1 MTMRLRFTLLFL
13 LCALTLP
20 VLSAQQPSPPAD
32 AQQAPPVTFHAEVNY
47 VEVDAVVT
55 DAKGNM
61 VSDLTAGD
69 FEVLEDRKAQKVTA
83 FGLVNIPVTRA
94 DQPLYATAPT
104 EPDVQSNHQVD
115 GRVYLL
121 VLDSLHTDPLNALRV
136 KAAARQ
142 FVERRLGTNDVA
154 AVVHTS
160 GRSDLGQDFTTNRRL
175 LMAAIDRFVGDKL
188 RSATLERAD
197 AYGRT
202 GLTSGTNPI
211 NSTQQGITDPYEM
224 ERGAHAR
231 SMLTYLRRLSD
242 FMAGVRG
249 RRKAMILIS
258 EGLAYDMSNLFGT
271 NDTSMIVD
279 EMRDTIGAA
288 TRANVSIFAID
299 PRGLATGVGD
309 AIEIEG
315 FPDTPP
321 ITDSGDSGGGA
332 PNPRSLGI
340 GLQSMMSEARLSQ
353 DSLRMLAEDTGGFAA
368 VNRNDFKDVFERVV
382 RENSTYYVLG
392 YYSTNEKRDGK
403 FRTITLRVKSRPGL
417 TIRARRG
424 YVAPRGKAPEVKPA
438 AAGATSAVLRE
449 ALNSPLPVGGI
460 PMAVFAAPF
469 KGAAPNATVVVSVEL
484 KTNDFKYTEKD
495 GALSDLLDV
504 VVTPVD
510 RAGVRKPA
518 QRSTITLAF
527 KPATR
532 DAANANGIRVLSALD
547 LPPGGYQLRV
557 TIGERGSDRAGTVLY
572 DIEVP
577 DFSKALLTMSGIAVT
592 ANSSTQ
598 AVTVGSE
605 GTIAPLLRGPTTA
618 AREFGRGDTLALFA
632 EIYENAPGVATHKLD
647 LTTTV
652 KAEGGRTVFQS
663 NEERSS
669 TELQAGRGG
678 YGYASSIPLKDFTP
692 GLYVIHVEAR
702 SRTSSKEAGIGR
714 DIQIRVK

>member
-1 MTMRLRFTLLFL
+1 MTMRLRFTPLFL

-32 AQQAPPVTFHAEVNY
+32 AQQAPPVTFRAEVNY

-94 DQPLYATAPT
+94 DQPLYATAPI

-142 FVERRLGTNDVA
+142 FVERRLGANDVA

-188 RSATLERAD
+188 RSATLERTD

-249 RRKAMILIS
+249 RRKAMILIT

-279 EMRDTIGAA
+279 EMRETIGAA

-299 PRGLATGVGD
+299 PRGLTTGSGD
-309 AIEIEG
+309 AIEVTG
-315 FPDTPP
+315 FPEGTMADGSDART
-321 ITDSGDSGGGA
+321 
-332 PNPRSLGI
+332 LGV
-340 GLQSMMSEARLSQ
+340 GLPSMLSETRLSQ
-353 DSLRMLAEDTGGFAA
+353 DSLRTLAEDTGGFAA

-424 YVAPRGKAPEVKPA
+424 YVAPRGKAPEVKPS

-484 KTNDFKYTEKD
+484 KTDDFKYTEKD
-495 GALSDLLDV
+495 GAFSDLLDV

-527 KPATR
+527 KPGTR

-557 TIGERGSDRAGTVLY
+557 AIGERGSDRAGTVLY

-605 GTIAPLLRGPTTA
+605 GTIAPLLRGPTTT

-632 EIYENAPGVATHKLD
+632 EIYENAPGAATHKLD

-652 KAEGGRTVFQS
+652 KAEGGRTVFQA